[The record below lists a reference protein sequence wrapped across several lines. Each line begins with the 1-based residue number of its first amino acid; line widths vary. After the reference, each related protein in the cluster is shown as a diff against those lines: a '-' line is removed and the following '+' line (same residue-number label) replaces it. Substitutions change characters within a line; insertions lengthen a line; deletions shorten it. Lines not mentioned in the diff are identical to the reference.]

1 MEGTGLA
8 ELARILV
15 LDAGYNT
22 ALVMAGSTVFGVAA
36 GVIGCFTMLRRRS
49 MISDAISH
57 ATLPGIALA
66 FLCGLAVFGSGRNIV
81 LLSTGAAAT
90 GVLGILAV
98 HWIRERT
105 RLGEDAAI
113 GTVLSG
119 FFGAGVVLMSHVQT
133 LPAAG
138 QAGLDG
144 FLLGATATM
153 TADEAVAIT
162 VASVLVMAATLA
174 LLRPFAAVCLD
185 EHHASNLGLA
195 VVTTDMVMTALLL
208 LVVVTGLKT
217 VGLILVIALV
227 IIPPVTARF
236 WTERLGVMLAI
247 SGLVGGGACY
257 AGSAASA
264 FWPDMPTG
272 AVIVILAAMAC
283 AFSVAVAPV
292 RGVVSRLVHARRF
305 RRRVVLR
312 QALLAC
318 SRGDR
323 PDDDALR
330 ILRSAGLLGA
340 DAELTMRGH
349 AKAAA
354 TASDWRLW
362 ELYLECYP
370 ERALATPEWG
380 SRPIDEVLPADTV
393 AELRARAG
401 SG

>member
-1 MEGTGLA
+1 
-8 ELARILV
+8 
-15 LDAGYNT
+15 
-22 ALVMAGSTVFGVAA
+22 
-36 GVIGCFTMLRRRS
+36 

-66 FLCGLAVFGSGRNIV
+66 FLVGVAVFGTGRNIV
-81 LLSTGAAAT
+81 LLSAGAAAT
-90 GVLGILAV
+90 GLLGVLAV

-133 LPAAG
+133 LPTAG

-153 TADEAVAIT
+153 TAGEAMVIA
-162 VASVLVMAATLA
+162 VSAALVMAAALV

-185 EHHASNLGLA
+185 EQHAAAMGLA
-195 VVTTDMVMTALLL
+195 VTTVDTLMTVLLL
-208 LVVVTGLKT
+208 FVVVVGLKT

-236 WTERLGVMLAI
+236 WTDRLGVMLAI
-247 SGLVGGGACY
+247 SGLVGGASCY

-264 FWPDMPTG
+264 LWPDMPTG
-272 AVIVILAAMAC
+272 ALIVIMAASAC
-283 AFSVAVAPV
+283 ALSLAVAPA
-292 RGVVSRLVHARRF
+292 RGVVSQLVRTRRF
-305 RRRVVLR
+305 RRRILFR

-318 SRGDR
+318 GRGER
-323 PDDDALR
+323 PERRALR
-330 ILRSAGLLGA
+330 SLNAAGLLGA
-340 DAELTMRGH
+340 DGQLTARGH
-349 AKAAA
+349 ALAEA
-354 TASDWRLW
+354 TADDWRLW
-362 ELYLECYP
+362 ELYLEWYP
-370 ERALATPEWG
+370 QRAVVTPEWG
-380 SRPIDEVLPADTV
+380 SRPIAEVLPADLV
-393 AELRARAG
+393 SELRARAG